1 LYKNINNDIFTSVR
15 YNRGIEM
22 IAEELTQ
29 AADIKIKSEKK
40 QNDFKHF
47 YCKLPKPSWTI
58 LKKAAVMQ
66 DDTMVNVLC
75 YLLSKYEKTLIDK
88 FDKIK

>member
-1 LYKNINNDIFTSVR
+1 
-15 YNRGIEM
+15 M
-22 IAEELTQ
+22 ITEEFTQ
-29 AADIKIKSEKK
+29 AADTNIKSAKK

-47 YCKLPKPSWTI
+47 YCKLPKPSWLI

-75 YLLSKYEKTLIDK
+75 YLLSKYEKSLSDK